1 MLKQSLW
8 VGSIS
13 MCLALSVSAEELPLS
28 YSYIDVSYQTGELLD
43 DDFDGVGIA
52 ASVALHDSIFLIA
65 KYAMAAS
72 KDEYYTGDGFDD
84 IEFSQLNIGL
94 GVHVPIVSQTDF
106 ISAISYVRN
115 ELDFAGLN
123 FEGTGYLINM
133 GFRTKPNK
141 SLELMAVLDYAN
153 VEDETETG
161 YSFSARVYP
170 VEKVSIGLS
179 YGSADDLDTLSLGIR
194 FDI

>member
-1 MLKQSLW
+1 
-8 VGSIS
+8 
-13 MCLALSVSAEELPLS
+13 
-28 YSYIDVSYQTGELLD
+28 
-43 DDFDGVGIA
+43 
-52 ASVALHDSIFLIA
+52 
-65 KYAMAAS
+65 
-72 KDEYYTGDGFDD
+72 
-84 IEFSQLNIGL
+84 
-94 GVHVPIVSQTDF
+94 
-106 ISAISYVRN
+106 
-115 ELDFAGLN
+115 
-123 FEGTGYLINM
+123 M

-161 YSFSARVYP
+161 YSFSARIYP